1 MYPQVI
7 FIHQLTNSFRKY
19 PPTSDFHSP
28 TNYQF
33 MEVSTRDFHSPTNSF
48 RKYPPVRFINIII
61 IGDGSYCLTAT
72 STQRAFDAVVQGLR
86 CRGASRT
93 TLADV
98 SFLACWT
105 SPGAG
110 VVADA
115 HVLEAAFVV
124 GEEPG
129 EIRLPSHPAPCKHSV
144 KLRL

>member
-1 MYPQVI
+1 
-7 FIHQLTNSFRKY
+7 
-19 PPTSDFHSP
+19 
-28 TNYQF
+28 

-48 RKYPPVRFINIII
+48 RKYPPERFINIII

-105 SPGAG
+105 TPGAG